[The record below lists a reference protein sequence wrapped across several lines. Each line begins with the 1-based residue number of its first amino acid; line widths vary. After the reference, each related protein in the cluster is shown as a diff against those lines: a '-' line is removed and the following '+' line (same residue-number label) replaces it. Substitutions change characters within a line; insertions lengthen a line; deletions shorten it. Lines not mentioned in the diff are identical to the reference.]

1 MKKGAIFE
9 GLSQPKAGKPK
20 PKATRVNATNLAGTA
35 LGKLTSTSVKPL
47 AVIGEIVFLPLIA
60 VVLGFTLNPED
71 PLWLKADF
79 PWSWFAPIILALRY
93 GPLAGLGAS
102 GMLLGA
108 WLLLNLGQ
116 YDSFPK
122 LAFLG
127 GLILIMLVGEF
138 SSLWLARTRRAET
151 IQVYLDQRLEHLTRQ
166 YYLLRLSHDRLEQ
179 DLISRPMSMRDAL
192 RTLRDLGR
200 ETDDPGA
207 SAASLLRLLAQY
219 CQLECASVFRA
230 SENRLSGEPLASIG
244 NPLPLQPDDP
254 LIRQAIESRHLCHI
268 SQAQV
273 GEQSRTNYLIAAP
286 LINLNGEIYGLL
298 VVEKM
303 PFFALQEES
312 LQTINLLL
320 GYFTDGLSVHSLAEP
335 LCREF
340 PLCPPEFAFEMQR
353 LWHLRQS
360 TGIAS
365 TVVALT
371 FMQRAV
377 EHDHPLQ
384 IMRMKRSMDELWL
397 FASPD
402 RQMLAVLMPLG
413 DTATAE
419 GYVARLEV
427 WAEQQ
432 SQQTLAELGIFPH
445 VIRLDR
451 EPPLTVMRRLNEL
464 SHG

>member
-1 MKKGAIFE
+1 MKKGAISE
-9 GLSQPKAGKPK
+9 SLSQPEAGTSK
-20 PKATRVNATNLAGTA
+20 PKATRVHATNLAGTA

-71 PLWLKADF
+71 PLWVKADF

-108 WLLLNLGQ
+108 WLLLNVGQ

-122 LAFLG
+122 LSFLG

-151 IQVYLDQRLEHLTRQ
+151 VQVYLDQRLDHLTRQ

-207 SAASLLRLLAQY
+207 SAQSLLHLLAQY
-219 CQLECASVFRA
+219 CQLESAAVFRT
-230 SENRLSGEPLASIG
+230 SEGRLSDEPLAEIG
-244 NPLPLQPDDP
+244 NPQKLDQDDP
-254 LIRQAIESRHLCHI
+254 LIRQAIDSRHLCHI
-268 SQAQV
+268 SQSLAS
-273 GEQSRTNYLIAAP
+273 EQSQTRYLIAAP

-298 VVEKM
+298 AVEQM

-320 GYFTDGLSVHSLAEP
+320 GYFTDGLSVHSLGEP

-365 TVVALT
+365 IIVALT
-371 FMQRAV
+371 FLPRSV
-377 EHDHPLQ
+377 ERDHPLQ

-397 FASPD
+397 LGSHD
-402 RQMLAVLMPLG
+402 RQMVAVLMPLG
-413 DTATAE
+413 NAATAE
-419 GYVARLEV
+419 GYVARLET
-427 WAEQQ
+427 WAQQ
-432 SQQTLAELGIFPH
+432 QAQQTLDELGIFPH
-445 VIRLDR
+445 IIQLDR
-451 EPPLTVMRRLNEL
+451 DAPLTVMRRLSAL
-464 SHG
+464 SHD